1 MESTRVM
8 KKFTLILFVLLAL
21 VLTAC
26 QSSTPTELVVATA
39 EAAATQPPADT
50 NVPTEVSEPAATK
63 ASEDAPANES
73 VVRAKCTVVSRDPT
87 PGPTEESLFDPV
99 SESDW
104 ARGLDTAA
112 VTIIEYSDFQ

>member
-1 MESTRVM
+1 M
-8 KKFTLILFVLLAL
+8 KKIILILFILVAL

-39 EAAATQPPADT
+39 EAAVTQPPADT
-50 NVPTEVSEPAATK
+50 TVPTEVSEPAATE
-63 ASEDAPANES
+63 ASEDATANES
-73 VVRAKCTVVSRDPT
+73 VVRAKCTVESRDPT
-87 PGPTEESLFDPV
+87 PGPTEESIFAPV